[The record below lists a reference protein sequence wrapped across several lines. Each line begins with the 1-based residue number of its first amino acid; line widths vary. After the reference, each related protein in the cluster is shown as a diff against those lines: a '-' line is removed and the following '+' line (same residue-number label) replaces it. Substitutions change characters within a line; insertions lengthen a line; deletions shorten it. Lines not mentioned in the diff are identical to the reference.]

1 MSNKLRDQLHR
12 ILGAKYASIS
22 LTFKLDLKLQSSVI
36 TCYHY
41 DWAGS
46 NCLNSKGY
54 VVSRK
59 KGGNANLRTK
69 LRKRE

>member
-22 LTFKLDLKLQSSVI
+22 LTFKLHLKLQSSVI

-46 NCLNSKGY
+46 DKLPQLQGLRGQPQKGW
-54 VVSRK
+54 
-59 KGGNANLRTK
+59 
-69 LRKRE
+69 

>member
-1 MSNKLRDQLHR
+1 MLSL
-12 ILGAKYASIS
+12 ITMTGLGLI
-22 LTFKLDLKLQSSVI
+22 
-36 TCYHY
+36 
-41 DWAGS
+41 